1 MNIESLIIEA
11 KKLST
16 PELSDA
22 LDYYSLPGVVYGL
35 KSVTGH
41 HSFAGRA
48 WTVRYI
54 PVDHNNPGS
63 VGDYIDQ
70 VGNNDVVVI
79 DNAGRTDCT
88 VWGGILS
95 QVAAK
100 KGIAGTVINGV
111 SRDTNEAINAG
122 YSIFA
127 LSNFMRT
134 GKDRV
139 QVAEVCGSVNLCGTL
154 VNHGDI
160 VVADTDGVVILELS
174 IAEKVII
181 RARDMKQ
188 IEDEIV
194 KDALS
199 GMSIKEA
206 RQKHNYHLLQRNP
219 TK

>member
-1 MNIESLIIEA
+1 MNIENSLIEA

-22 LDYYSLPGVVYGL
+22 LDYFSLPGVVYEL
-35 KSVTGH
+35 KSVTGNR
-41 HSFAGRA
+41 SFAGRA

-70 VGNNDVVVI
+70 VQSDDVVVI

-95 QVAAK
+95 QVASK

-111 SRDTNEAINAG
+111 SRDTTVAIDAG
-122 YSIFA
+122 YPIFA
-127 LSNFMRT
+127 LSHFMRT

-139 QVAEVCGSVNLCGTL
+139 QVAEICGAVNLGGTL

-160 VVADTDGVVILELS
+160 IVADTDGVVVLELS
-174 IAEKVII
+174 IAEKVIN
-181 RARDMKQ
+181 RAREMKE

-194 KDALS
+194 KDALD

-206 RQKHNYHLLQRNP
+206 REKHNYHLLQRNP